1 MGIIA
6 QSIFWIFI
14 GLLLIRLQFV
24 KPSFPQLLGR
34 GLYWIGV
41 PLQIFALGH
50 RSNFPEAAWLPLTAT
65 VVVLLAGFLIATFCW
80 QKIEKR
86 ILSWINLA
94 IPIGK
99 AVANLQQPQLQLQT
113 ADASFYLSDTQLYL
127 SDIPPQIDLKKQR
140 LRYNKF
146 FNYLSNTQ
154 HQRFLKKQQPRQNK
168 FFSEIRSDYFSS
180 KGSFILASM
189 LGNTVF
195 VGFALVPTLV
205 DRSYW
210 SWVVLYGIANY
221 LIGSYGVGVMVAN
234 YFGCAKRQ
242 KYWWEP
248 LQKLLTVPVLWGFIL
263 GWFSKNIQFPAF
275 LEFGM
280 RGVPVVVISIVFLL
294 IGMQLSRLQNL
305 QSLQGAIVP
314 TILKMLVLPGLT
326 GLICTLA
333 GLQGDACLVLV
344 LMAGMP
350 TNSANAILAEEYNLN
365 REVSV
370 SSIILTMI
378 VLPLTVPLWL
388 AIF

>member
-1 MGIIA
+1 MWIVI
-6 QSIFWIFI
+6 QSIFWICL

-24 KPSFPQLLGR
+24 QPSFPQLLGR

-41 PLQIFALGH
+41 PLQIFSLAH

-65 VVVLLAGFLIATFCW
+65 IAVLLLGFVVAAFCW
-80 QKIEKR
+80 QKTEK
-86 ILSWINLA
+86 IAFSWLDTALA
-94 IPIGK
+94 P
-99 AVANLQQPQLQLQT
+99 QPQLQFQMVE
-113 ADASFYLSDTQLYL
+113 SSYYL
-127 SDIPPQIDLKKQR
+127 SDIQPQSFFKKQKARQNKFLMYLSDRQHKSFLKKQR
-140 LRYNKF
+140 
-146 FNYLSNTQ
+146 
-154 HQRFLKKQQPRQNK
+154 PRQNK
-168 FFSEIRSDYFSS
+168 FFPGIRSEYFSS

-205 DRSYW
+205 DRAYW

-221 LIGSYGVGVMVAN
+221 LIGSYGVGVILAN
-234 YFGCAKRQ
+234 HFGCAKQQ

-248 LQKLLTVPVLWGFIL
+248 LRKLLTVPVLWGFVL

-275 LEFGM
+275 FEFGL

-305 QSLQGAIVP
+305 QSLQTALFP

-326 GLICTLA
+326 GLICTLL
-333 GLQGDACLVLV
+333 GLHGDACLVLV

-378 VLPLTVPLWL
+378 ILPLTVPLWL

>member
-6 QSIFWIFI
+6 QSIFWIFL
-14 GLLLIRLQFV
+14 GLALIRLQFV

-65 VVVLLAGFLIATFCW
+65 IVVLLTGFLIAVFCW
-80 QKIEKR
+80 QGTDK
-86 ILSWINLA
+86 LTFSWLKT
-94 IPIGK
+94 IPIGNAFAK
-99 AVANLQQPQLQLQT
+99 VQPPQLKLQM
-113 ADASFYLSDTQLYL
+113 ADFSIPLSDTL
-127 SDIPPQIDLKKQR
+127 SAPEPKSFIKKQKSR
-140 LRYNKF
+140 HNKF
-146 FNYLSNTQ
+146 FSYLLNGQ
-154 HQRFLKKQQPRQNK
+154 PRIKKQKPRHNK
-168 FFSEIRSDYFSS
+168 SFSEIRSEYFSS

-205 DRSYW
+205 DRAYW

-221 LIGSYGVGVMVAN
+221 LIGSYGVGVMVASH
-234 YFGCAKRQ
+234 FGCAKQQ

-248 LQKLLTVPVLWGFIL
+248 LRKLLTVPVLWGFIL
-263 GWFSKNIQFPAF
+263 GWFSKNLQFPAF

-280 RGVPVVVISIVFLL
+280 RGVPVVVISVVFLL

-305 QSLQGAIVP
+305 QSLQAAFVP

-326 GLICTLA
+326 GLICTLL
-333 GLQGDACLVLV
+333 GLHGDACLVLV

-370 SSIILTMI
+370 GSIILTMI